1 MKLGDFLTAINY
13 SKESLFDGDDLA
25 EKEYVPF
32 IINRCLSYFP
42 DTIFYS
48 NEMNRLNQIEKRL
61 HFDYLRFSVRKRKRF
76 SKWFKE
82 EKYKDLELI
91 KKVYGYSNKKAKDI
105 LSIIS
110 EEDIQKIR
118 DMIPENF

>member
-1 MKLGDFLTAINY
+1 MKLVDFLTAINY